1 MKILRKISDIF
12 RRNEPKKAVN
22 SRVDPRIPEELE
34 KVITQEEY
42 AAILSYTLAHLGQ
55 GWHAFRLEA
64 GVLSYLR
71 KEDRSE
77 ARLNFTNLVKH
88 IICEDQKDWPDRI
101 ARYIN
106 RLTIDRK
113 VLDPIIASFDAA
125 KDYLTVR
132 LHAQSVYDVFPNGT
146 EGYILKEV
154 IPEMYAALAIDL
166 PEQFHILQKD
176 EIAHWDIDK
185 DELFWTAYANLSDR
199 VEQIK
204 VGSREMD
211 GVNMITLFDRD
222 YSAAYVV
229 DFANSCGEW
238 VGRMGS
244 IVAIPAKGSV
254 FIHPIQDSSAF
265 NGAFG
270 KMAELTNKFFRED
283 PGPLTNNV
291 YWFHHNRFELFPKV
305 MEGHSLTYNIPNR
318 LLAYLKTP
326 LASAVPLSD
335 LKDTLLAGDWEGFYE
350 YEKGF
355 SEEIAGSRKSFQM
368 TLMSKGGQ
376 LEGTS
381 TDEEHDQPAGIWGF
395 AHQEMI
401 SFIKKYPA
409 KIPGEI
415 YFKGIYDAVDVSFSG
430 TWQIDHGQGR
440 VSSGNWT
447 MIKL

>member
-12 RRNEPKKAVN
+12 RRSDPAKATFG
-22 SRVDPRIPEELE
+22 RVDPRLPEELE
-34 KVITQEEY
+34 KVITQQEY
-42 AAILSYTLAHLGQ
+42 STILSYTLGHLSQ

-64 GVLSYLR
+64 GVLYYLR
-71 KEDRSE
+71 NEDRSE
-77 ARLNFTNLVKH
+77 AQLNFTNLVKH
-88 IICEDQKDWPDRI
+88 IICEEQRDWPDRI

-113 VLDPIIASFDAA
+113 VLDPIIASFEAA
-125 KDYLTVR
+125 KNFLTVR
-132 LHAQSVYDVFPNGT
+132 LHAQSVYDVFPRGT

-166 PEQFHILQKD
+166 PEQFHILRKD
-176 EIAHWDIDK
+176 EIEHWDIDK
-185 DELFWTAYANLSDR
+185 DELFWTAYANLGDKL
-199 VEQIK
+199 EKIK
-204 VGSREMD
+204 VATREMD
-211 GVNMITLFDRD
+211 GVDMITLFDRD
-222 YSAAYVV
+222 YSAAYAV
-229 DFANSCGEW
+229 DFGNSCRAW
-238 VGRMGS
+238 VGKMGS

-254 FIHPIQDSSAF
+254 FIHLIQDNSTF
-265 NGAFG
+265 NSAFG

-326 LASAVPLSD
+326 LAHAAPFSE
-335 LKDTLLAGDWEGFYE
+335 LKDALLGGDWEGFYE

-355 SEEIAGSRKSFQM
+355 SDAIAGSRKSFQM
-368 TLMSKGGQ
+368 TLISKGGQ
-376 LEGTS
+376 LEGTC
-381 TDEEHDQPAGIWGF
+381 TDEEYDQPAGIWGF

-401 SFIKKYPA
+401 SFIKKYPS
-409 KIPGEI
+409 KISGEI
-415 YFKGIYDAVDVSFSG
+415 HFKGIYDAGDVSFSG
-430 TWQIDHGQGR
+430 TWEIDHGQGR
-440 VSSGNWT
+440 TSSGNWT